1 MQSPFTAKEIL
12 AADTPVF
19 LFECTMADAS
29 VQRWS
34 SQTVQ
39 WSGNQ
44 YDGRVTKHNLFE
56 AQVASD
62 TQIGGSPKLSFE
74 LANADSHFSEIE
86 QQVGFKGAAL
96 IVRSL
101 FVNTTTGAAT
111 TDAIVVFRGLVNPP
125 EQITESSFRLSAMN
139 RMSMQRT
146 QLPEV
151 SVQRLCPWRF
161 PTTAAQRAEAVDGG
175 AENQYSF
182 FYRCG
187 YSADQPGGAGN
198 LNAGQP
204 YTSCAQTRSDC
215 VLHGMFTRDSSGNP
229 TGRYGG
235 LEYVPATIL
244 VRGSG
249 QKNYQLSNV
258 QDNQAAYNDP
268 VPLVYGTQW
277 HMPDVVFSRN
287 DGNLT
292 RMEVL
297 LCMGEIQGVITVL
310 VNDIIIPQ
318 GVSGQNMTSTGW
330 WNLMSA
336 GQRNGTQDP
345 NFGDGGSG
353 PVGDP
358 YGSMAYLSVVVPNQ
372 INDGSSIPTVQVLTQ
387 GMKLLTFDT
396 SGNSLGAQFS
406 SNPAWVLLDILRRA
420 AYSLSEI
427 NAASFATAAAYCDGS
442 ISYTDP
448 IMGSVQIPRF
458 QCNFALKY
466 QRSAGEIIRSLRNSS
481 RIYLVLNSV
490 GLLEA
495 RIENTF
501 ALQQPTLAANSN
513 STATFNGGWP
523 AYEFDETS
531 IARNSDGSANFR
543 ITAKGAQDTPNRLTV
558 EFQDEFNQYQQ
569 DSLSLSDGDD
579 SDLCGQIITAAWDAM
594 GISNFSQASRM
605 LLLGLNRGIA
615 GNRFIEFE
623 TSVKALGLMPGDL
636 ITVTYLKENLGR
648 VPFRVLKI
656 TPGTGF
662 RTAVI
667 TAQLHN
673 DAWYSDTASSV
684 TGSVGWQQNQGSGL
698 PSPVGGT
705 VVDGN
710 DNLQLGI
717 TEAEIVSS
725 DGSTEVELTVSFT
738 EPSNQLGVLPA
749 PLVNMA
755 VAVSSVGGTLP
766 GGETLFYAL
775 SAVDSSGGEGP
786 LSFVVQAS
794 TETGGNTNSVSLS
807 GIGLTSGTSGFHVYR
822 GATPQ
827 QLLRI
832 ASNLTPAT
840 TFTDTGLTPQA
851 VLPPDPQF
859 DHANLY
865 WRWELLP
872 EAAVTGHSGT
882 TVANGSLE
890 MTVNQYQSAVVRITR
905 GTGAGQERQVA
916 GNTATVLTL
925 GDAWTQEPDA
935 TSFFVIAENSWRTG
949 NSGNSSPL
957 TVDVPERIGSYVHIS
972 ARAANAS
979 GEEAAYDL
987 SPLTRW
993 KLGNSGGLAADSA
1006 VPPAPTF
1013 VISQSPGFVNLSGIG
1028 FTSLENTTSIV
1039 AGTCTFHYYDEVNG
1053 TAIGLNAA
1061 VGSGDASIQFSAV
1074 VAAGSL
1080 VQIDEEIIL
1089 AGATDSG
1096 GNTAVTRGIHQTAA
1110 SGHLVATPV
1119 YPLVPKVV
1127 IVPFIKNFFGT
1138 PASGYWNYNLELP
1151 DVRIASVELYMTNSL
1166 GDGGVAV
1173 NQLTTTNDHGLRTLA
1188 GGQYSFQ
1195 VTGYLAV
1202 QTGAAPNIIVDASRS
1217 IQDMYAVL
1225 RSPSSGA
1232 GVTLEINRNFAPY
1245 ATIQFDPGATTSYVV
1260 PGFGLPPLTAGDQ
1273 LGLDVNGVGTSN
1285 PGSDLTV
1292 VVRL

>member
-1 MQSPFTAKEIL
+1 
-12 AADTPVF
+12 
-19 LFECTMADAS
+19 
-29 VQRWS
+29 
-34 SQTVQ
+34 
-39 WSGNQ
+39 
-44 YDGRVTKHNLFE
+44 
-56 AQVASD
+56 
-62 TQIGGSPKLSFE
+62 
-74 LANADSHFSEIE
+74 
-86 QQVGFKGAAL
+86 
-96 IVRSL
+96 
-101 FVNTTTGAAT
+101 
-111 TDAIVVFRGLVNPP
+111 
-125 EQITESSFRLSAMN
+125 
-139 RMSMQRT
+139 
-146 QLPEV
+146 
-151 SVQRLCPWRF
+151 
-161 PTTAAQRAEAVDGG
+161 
-175 AENQYSF
+175 
-182 FYRCG
+182 
-187 YSADQPGGAGN
+187 
-198 LNAGQP
+198 
-204 YTSCAQTRSDC
+204 
-215 VLHGMFTRDSSGNP
+215 
-229 TGRYGG
+229 
-235 LEYVPATIL
+235 
-244 VRGSG
+244 
-249 QKNYQLSNV
+249 
-258 QDNQAAYNDP
+258 
-268 VPLVYGTQW
+268 
-277 HMPDVVFSRN
+277 
-287 DGNLT
+287 
-292 RMEVL
+292 
-297 LCMGEIQGVITVL
+297 
-310 VNDIIIPQ
+310 
-318 GVSGQNMTSTGW
+318 
-330 WNLMSA
+330 
-336 GQRNGTQDP
+336 
-345 NFGDGGSG
+345 
-353 PVGDP
+353 
-358 YGSMAYLSVVVPNQ
+358 
-372 INDGSSIPTVQVLTQ
+372 
-387 GMKLLTFDT
+387 
-396 SGNSLGAQFS
+396 
-406 SNPAWVLLDILRRA
+406 
-420 AYSLSEI
+420 
-427 NAASFATAAAYCDGS
+427 
-442 ISYTDP
+442 
-448 IMGSVQIPRF
+448 
-458 QCNFALKY
+458 
-466 QRSAGEIIRSLRNSS
+466 
-481 RIYLVLNSV
+481 
-490 GLLEA
+490 
-495 RIENTF
+495 
-501 ALQQPTLAANSN
+501 
-513 STATFNGGWP
+513 
-523 AYEFDETS
+523 
-531 IARNSDGSANFR
+531 
-543 ITAKGAQDTPNRLTV
+543 
-558 EFQDEFNQYQQ
+558 
-569 DSLSLSDGDD
+569 
-579 SDLCGQIITAAWDAM
+579 
-594 GISNFSQASRM
+594 
-605 LLLGLNRGIA
+605 
-615 GNRFIEFE
+615 
-623 TSVKALGLMPGDL
+623 
-636 ITVTYLKENLGR
+636 
-648 VPFRVLKI
+648 
-656 TPGTGF
+656 
-662 RTAVI
+662 
-667 TAQLHN
+667 
-673 DAWYSDTASSV
+673 
-684 TGSVGWQQNQGSGL
+684 
-698 PSPVGGT
+698 
-705 VVDGN
+705 
-710 DNLQLGI
+710 
-717 TEAEIVSS
+717 
-725 DGSTEVELTVSFT
+725 
-738 EPSNQLGVLPA
+738 
-749 PLVNMA
+749 
-755 VAVSSVGGTLP
+755 
-766 GGETLFYAL
+766 
-775 SAVDSSGGEGP
+775 
-786 LSFVVQAS
+786 
-794 TETGGNTNSVSLS
+794 
-807 GIGLTSGTSGFHVYR
+807 
-822 GATPQ
+822 
-827 QLLRI
+827 
-832 ASNLTPAT
+832 
-840 TFTDTGLTPQA
+840 

-1080 VQIDEEIIL
+1080 VQLDEEIIL